1 MIKIKAKYDKE
12 TDNFSVKSD
21 FKNTFTLE
29 NIALIEFLCETIL
42 ENDKDMTME
51 EIFKLVKT
59 IKNHKEEI

>member
-12 TDNFSVKSD
+12 TNNFSVKSD

-29 NIALIEFLCETIL
+29 NIALIEYLCETIL
-42 ENDKDMTME
+42 ENDEDMTIK

-59 IKNHKEEI
+59 IRNNKEEI

>member
-12 TDNFSVKSD
+12 TNNFSVKSD

-29 NIALIEFLCETIL
+29 NIALIEYLCETIL
-42 ENDKDMTME
+42 ENDKDMSFE

-59 IKNHKEEI
+59 IKNHKEVI